1 MATVRC
7 GIHAPL
13 EQAANELIFGSLR
26 GVTSQEAKSD
36 ILTPWKENDRRSK
49 EILTSSGNPPDAQIR
64 RGMYHRAINRD
75 KPYLNAR
82 EGIAPAF
89 RTLTISAAGNFN
101 SDENRGDHPADDN
114 E

>member
-13 EQAANELIFGSLR
+13 EQAANELIFGSLK
-26 GVTSQEAKSD
+26 GVTSQEAKAD
-36 ILTPWKENDRRSK
+36 ILTPWKENDRKSK
-49 EILTSSGNPPDAQIR
+49 EVLTSSGFPDAKIR
-64 RGMYHRAINRD
+64 RGMYHRAINRT
-75 KPYLNAR
+75 KPYLNSR

-89 RTLTISAAGNFN
+89 RTLTIAAAGNFS
-101 SDENRGDHPADDN
+101 SDENRGDHPADD